1 MLTYTALDSPVE
13 EHAPSSYK
21 QEASYPNVSPRNKW
35 EVHFSLSGQ

>member
-13 EHAPSSYK
+13 EYVSSSYEQK
-21 QEASYPNVSPRNKW
+21 ASYPNVSPRNKW